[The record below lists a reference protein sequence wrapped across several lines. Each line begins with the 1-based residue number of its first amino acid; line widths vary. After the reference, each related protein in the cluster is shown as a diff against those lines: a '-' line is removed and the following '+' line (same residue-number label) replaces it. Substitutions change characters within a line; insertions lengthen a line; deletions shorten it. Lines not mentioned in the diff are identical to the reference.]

1 MPRPR
6 RSRSSPPRPARARR
20 AAAPAAI
27 PGCSPESL
35 TLVADGTLTIG
46 ADNPAFPPWFGGAE
60 KTKPWKVSD
69 PYSGKGYESA
79 VAYAVAKEL
88 GFTKAQVKWTVVPF
102 SNSFRPGKKSF
113 DFYLTQVSYTPE
125 RDRAVDFSTSYYF
138 VNQAVVARKGT
149 PIAKAKSISALKR
162 YKLGAQ
168 VGTTSYTYITRYI
181 KPSSDPLVYDTNDAA
196 VQALKNGQLDG
207 IVVDLPTAFFVT
219 AVQVDD
225 GKIVGKLPTQGH
237 EGALRDGLPDR
248 EHPAPLRRPGARPA
262 RGRTARSRSCRR
274 RTWRAPARPT
284 SSNWAASSRILGGLT
299 ARGSSE
305 SRAVAIAVAS
315 TIVVV
320 AALVVV
326 VTRSPGWDEF
336 KAYFFNWGYYRESFP
351 EILDAFWVNVKL
363 FCIAEAIILP
373 AALLL
378 AVLRSLPGPVFFP
391 IRALAIVYADLFRGI
406 PTILVIFML
415 GFGHAGARPR
425 RGPELPVLLG
435 GRRIDA
441 RLHRVRLGGLPRRAS
456 SRCIPR
462 RTPRPARSG

>member
-1 MPRPR
+1 MRKLVIPCLVL
-6 RSRSSPPRPARARR
+6 
-20 AAAPAAI
+20 AAAAALAIAGSATGAPSASTAPTAI
-27 PGCSPESL
+27 PGCGVDSL

-102 SNSFRPGKKSF
+102 ANSFRPGKKSF

-181 KPSSDPLVYDTNDAA
+181 RPSSDPLVYDTNDAA

-219 AVQVDD
+219 AVQLDD
-225 GKIVGKLPTQGH
+225 GKIVGKLPTRGTKERFGMVFQTGNT
-237 EGALRDGLPDR
+237 
-248 EHPAPLRRPGARPA
+248 LRRCVDR
-262 RGRTARSRSCRR
+262 
-274 RTWRAPARPT
+274 
-284 SSNWAASSRILGGLT
+284 
-299 ARGSSE
+299 
-305 SRAVAIAVAS
+305 AIAR
-315 TIVVV
+315 
-320 AALVVV
+320 L
-326 VTRSPGWDEF
+326 TRNGTL
-336 KAYFFNWGYYRESFP
+336 K
-351 EILDAFWVNVKL
+351 KL
-363 FCIAEAIILP
+363 QTTY
-373 AALLL
+373 L
-378 AVLRSLPGPVFFP
+378 AR
-391 IRALAIVYADLFRGI
+391 
-406 PTILVIFML
+406 
-415 GFGHAGARPR
+415 AGAPDIR
-425 RGPELPVLLG
+425 
-435 GRRIDA
+435 
-441 RLHRVRLGGLPRRAS
+441 
-456 SRCIPR
+456 
-462 RTPRPARSG
+462 